1 MKNALRVCAVLCTVL
16 TFLLGSA
23 LISVLETQT
32 PLGTNAQAQLSL
44 RASQQSKS
52 ELIQNFDTL
61 VDRYAADGA
70 QLLKVVADPE
80 DFWHGK
86 SIYVFGANSLSS
98 DGETIDWFDP
108 DKHGK
113 KYPSRALG
121 DSSLDGQYALAG
133 SQEFVRAFENLAREQ
148 GMDVKVTSVNPVR
161 VVYGAV
167 TSSGSLTSLI
177 CLAVLFCTAI
187 MGWLSVRSRTQNIL
201 LLNGYSP
208 QRLQLRD
215 AQDLLLLALPP
226 AAVTALCMGCV
237 EGFVYGVAH
246 LPQLMGVTALIFA
259 VFTVLMLVALLLIN
273 LMTWPSITAVGRRE
287 PAYRRFTVPSAIAK
301 YAVVVLVACTIP
313 GLVSSAQV
321 SLGRSDSAAGWS
333 LLSDQYTLR
342 VNVPEA
348 TIRDEQALASYDQ
361 ATVRALGSLESRNGV
376 LLSYALENV
385 KGLEGSGYDG
395 ALMVNRAYVDLL
407 QQRLGL
413 SFKKV
418 EDSSFPGSQ
427 SLRAEYSF
435 HQKDR
440 EDRGFTLLTVED
452 KTNSS
457 GVKVPALSSQDSRL
471 LNYKK
476 PVLVVTESATQN
488 LQPSFISAALTT
500 GNIMVSQPASV
511 RAAYNAKGIEQTLL
525 SVDRAG
531 EEHLY
536 IAQLERNQY
545 VAYLVGLAILC
556 AALVIGTAINT
567 YITLAARARNDFVL
581 RTAGLPLR
589 TIFSGYLLKEA
600 CIVCLCSA
608 AGLVLLLVQGA
619 EYAFSAMAA
628 PLLYGTILALV
639 LRLSFSRIFTATVH
653 RRHV

>member
-32 PLGTNAQAQLSL
+32 PLGTNVQAQLSL

-52 ELIQNFDTL
+52 ELIQNFDAL

-86 SIYVFGANSLSS
+86 SVYVFGANSLSS

-113 KYPSRALG
+113 KYPARALG

-167 TSSGSLTSLI
+167 ASSGSLTSLI

-208 QRLQLRD
+208 QRLQRRD

-237 EGFVYGVAH
+237 EGYVYGVAH
-246 LPQLMGVTALIFA
+246 LPQLMGVTAL
-259 VFTVLMLVALLLIN
+259 
-273 LMTWPSITAVGRRE
+273 TWPNINAVGRRE

-413 SFKKV
+413 SFKNV
-418 EDSSFPGSQ
+418 EDSNFPGSQ

-457 GVKVPALSSQDSRL
+457 GVTVPALSSQDSRL

-500 GNIMVSQPASV
+500 GNIMVSQSASV
-511 RAAYNAKGIEQTLL
+511 RAAYNAEEIGQTLL

-536 IAQLERNQY
+536 IAQLERNRY

-589 TIFSGYLLKEA
+589 TIFSGYLLKET

-608 AGLVLLLVQGA
+608 AALVLLLVQGA
-619 EYAFSAMAA
+619 EYAFSALAA

>member
-44 RASQQSKS
+44 RASQQSKA

-246 LPQLMGVTALIFA
+246 LPQLLGVTALIFA

-488 LQPSFISAALTT
+488 LQQI
-500 GNIMVSQPASV
+500 G
-511 RAAYNAKGIEQTLL
+511 RA
-525 SVDRAG
+525 
-531 EEHLY
+531 
-536 IAQLERNQY
+536 
-545 VAYLVGLAILC
+545 
-556 AALVIGTAINT
+556 
-567 YITLAARARNDFVL
+567 
-581 RTAGLPLR
+581 
-589 TIFSGYLLKEA
+589 
-600 CIVCLCSA
+600 
-608 AGLVLLLVQGA
+608 
-619 EYAFSAMAA
+619 
-628 PLLYGTILALV
+628 
-639 LRLSFSRIFTATVH
+639 
-653 RRHV
+653 HV

>member
-1 MKNALRVCAVLCTVL
+1 MKNALRVCAVLCTAL
-16 TFLLGSA
+16 TFLLSSA

-32 PLGTNAQAQLSL
+32 PLGTNVQAQLSL

-86 SIYVFGANSLSS
+86 SVYVFGANSLSS

-113 KYPSRALG
+113 KYPARALG

-208 QRLQLRD
+208 QRLQRRD
-215 AQDLLLLALPP
+215 AQDLLLLALPS

-246 LPQLMGVTALIFA
+246 LPQLMGVIALIFA

-273 LMTWPSITAVGRRE
+273 LMTWPNINAVGRRE

-301 YAVVVLVACTIP
+301 YVVVVLVACTIP

-321 SLGRSDSAAGWS
+321 SLGRSDSAASWS

-342 VNVPEA
+342 VNVPES
-348 TIRDEQALASYDQ
+348 TIQDEQALASYDQ

-457 GVKVPALSSQDSRL
+457 GVTVPALSSQDSRL

-511 RAAYNAKGIEQTLL
+511 RAAYNAEGIEQTLL

-536 IAQLERNQY
+536 IAQLERNRY

-600 CIVCLCSA
+600 CIVCLCSVA
-608 AGLVLLLVQGA
+608 ALVLLLVQGA
-619 EYAFSAMAA
+619 EYAFSALAA

-639 LRLSFSRIFTATVH
+639 LRLSFNRIFTATVH

>member
-1 MKNALRVCAVLCTVL
+1 M
-16 TFLLGSA
+16 
-23 LISVLETQT
+23 
-32 PLGTNAQAQLSL
+32 
-44 RASQQSKS
+44 
-52 ELIQNFDTL
+52 
-61 VDRYAADGA
+61 
-70 QLLKVVADPE
+70 
-80 DFWHGK
+80 
-86 SIYVFGANSLSS
+86 
-98 DGETIDWFDP
+98 
-108 DKHGK
+108 
-113 KYPSRALG
+113 
-121 DSSLDGQYALAG
+121 
-133 SQEFVRAFENLAREQ
+133 
-148 GMDVKVTSVNPVR
+148 
-161 VVYGAV
+161 
-167 TSSGSLTSLI
+167 
-177 CLAVLFCTAI
+177 
-187 MGWLSVRSRTQNIL
+187 
-201 LLNGYSP
+201 
-208 QRLQLRD
+208 
-215 AQDLLLLALPP
+215 
-226 AAVTALCMGCV
+226 
-237 EGFVYGVAH
+237 YGVAH

-259 VFTVLMLVALLLIN
+259 VFTVLMLIALLLIN
-273 LMTWPSITAVGRRE
+273 LMTWPNINAVGRRE

-457 GVKVPALSSQDSRL
+457 GVTVPALSSQDSRL

-488 LQPSFISAALTT
+488 LQPAFISAALTT
-500 GNIMVSQPASV
+500 GNVMVSQPASV
-511 RAAYNAKGIEQTLL
+511 RAAYNAEGIEQTLL

-536 IAQLERNQY
+536 IAQLERNRY
-545 VAYLVGLAILC
+545 VAHLVGLAILC

-589 TIFSGYLLKEA
+589 TIFSGYLLKET

-608 AGLVLLLVQGA
+608 AALVLLLVQGA
-619 EYAFSAMAA
+619 EYAFSALAA

>member
-16 TFLLGSA
+16 TFLLSSA

-32 PLGTNAQAQLSL
+32 PLGTNVQAQLSL

-52 ELIQNFDTL
+52 ELIQNFDAL

-86 SIYVFGANSLSS
+86 SVYVFGANSLSS

-148 GMDVKVTSVNPVR
+148 GMDVKVTSVNPAR

-208 QRLQLRD
+208 QRLQRRD
-215 AQDLLLLALPP
+215 AQDLLLLALPS

-273 LMTWPSITAVGRRE
+273 LMTWPNINAVGRRE

-301 YAVVVLVACTIP
+301 YVVVVLVACTIP

-321 SLGRSDSAAGWS
+321 SLGRSDSAASWS

-348 TIRDEQALASYDQ
+348 TIQDEQALASYDQ

-457 GVKVPALSSQDSRL
+457 GVTVPALSSQDSRL

-511 RAAYNAKGIEQTLL
+511 RAAYNAEGIEQTLL

-536 IAQLERNQY
+536 IAQLERNRY

-600 CIVCLCSA
+600 CIVCLCSVA
-608 AGLVLLLVQGA
+608 ALVLLLVQGA
-619 EYAFSAMAA
+619 EYAFSALAA

-639 LRLSFSRIFTATVH
+639 LRLSFNRIFTATVH

>member
-32 PLGTNAQAQLSL
+32 PLGTNVQAQLSL

-52 ELIQNFDTL
+52 ELIQNFDAL

-86 SIYVFGANSLSS
+86 SVYVFGANSLSS

-259 VFTVLMLVALLLIN
+259 VFTVLMLIALLLIN
-273 LMTWPSITAVGRRE
+273 LMTWPSINAVGRRE

-413 SFKKV
+413 SFKNV

-457 GVKVPALSSQDSRL
+457 GVTVPALSSQDSRL

-511 RAAYNAKGIEQTLL
+511 RAAYNAEEIGQTLL

-536 IAQLERNQY
+536 IAQLERNRY

-589 TIFSGYLLKEA
+589 TIFSGYLLKET

-608 AGLVLLLVQGA
+608 AALVLLLVQGA
-619 EYAFSAMAA
+619 EYAFSALAA

>member
-1 MKNALRVCAVLCTVL
+1 M
-16 TFLLGSA
+16 
-23 LISVLETQT
+23 
-32 PLGTNAQAQLSL
+32 
-44 RASQQSKS
+44 
-52 ELIQNFDTL
+52 
-61 VDRYAADGA
+61 
-70 QLLKVVADPE
+70 
-80 DFWHGK
+80 
-86 SIYVFGANSLSS
+86 
-98 DGETIDWFDP
+98 
-108 DKHGK
+108 
-113 KYPSRALG
+113 
-121 DSSLDGQYALAG
+121 
-133 SQEFVRAFENLAREQ
+133 RAFENLAREQ

-208 QRLQLRD
+208 RRLQLRD

-273 LMTWPSITAVGRRE
+273 LMTWPSINAVGRRE

-321 SLGRSDSAAGWS
+321 SLGRSDSAADWS

-342 VNVPEA
+342 VNVPES

-385 KGLEGSGYDG
+385 KGLEGSEYDG

-413 SFKKV
+413 SFKNV
-418 EDSSFPGSQ
+418 EDSNFPGSQ

-500 GNIMVSQPASV
+500 GNVMVSQPASV
-511 RAAYNAKGIEQTLL
+511 RAAYNAEEIGQTLL

-545 VAYLVGLAILC
+545 VAHLVGLAILC
-556 AALVIGTAINT
+556 AALIIGTAINT

-589 TIFSGYLLKEA
+589 TIFSGYLLKET

-639 LRLSFSRIFTATVH
+639 LRLSFNRIFTATVH

>member
-32 PLGTNAQAQLSL
+32 PLGTNAQAQISL

-52 ELIQNFDTL
+52 ELIQNFDAL

-86 SIYVFGANSLSS
+86 SVYVFGANSLSS
-98 DGETIDWFDP
+98 DGEIIDWFDP
-108 DKHGK
+108 DKYGK

-167 TSSGSLTSLI
+167 TSSGSLISLI

-215 AQDLLLLALPP
+215 AQDLLLLALPS

-246 LPQLMGVTALIFA
+246 LPQLMGVTALIFV

-273 LMTWPSITAVGRRE
+273 LMTWPNINAVGRRE

-301 YAVVVLVACTIP
+301 YVVVVLVACTIP

-321 SLGRSDSAAGWS
+321 SLGRSDSAASWS

-452 KTNSS
+452 KTSS
-457 GVKVPALSSQDSRL
+457 SRVTVPALSSQDSRL

-488 LQPSFISAALTT
+488 LQPAFISAALTT

-511 RAAYNAKGIEQTLL
+511 RAAYNAEGIEQTLL

-545 VAYLVGLAILC
+545 VAHLVGLAILC
-556 AALVIGTAINT
+556 VALVIGTAINT

-589 TIFSGYLLKEA
+589 TIFSGYLLKET

-619 EYAFSAMAA
+619 EYAFSALAA

-639 LRLSFSRIFTATVH
+639 LRLSFNRIFTATVH

>member
-1 MKNALRVCAVLCTVL
+1 M
-16 TFLLGSA
+16 
-23 LISVLETQT
+23 
-32 PLGTNAQAQLSL
+32 QAQLSL

-52 ELIQNFDTL
+52 ELIQNFDAL

-86 SIYVFGANSLSS
+86 SVYVFGANSLSS

-148 GMDVKVTSVNPVR
+148 GMDVKVTSVNPAR

-208 QRLQLRD
+208 QRLQRRD
-215 AQDLLLLALPP
+215 AQDLLLLALPS

-273 LMTWPSITAVGRRE
+273 LMTWPNINAVGRRE

-301 YAVVVLVACTIP
+301 YVVVVLVACTIP

-321 SLGRSDSAAGWS
+321 SLGRSDSAASWS

-348 TIRDEQALASYDQ
+348 TIQDEQALASYDQ

-457 GVKVPALSSQDSRL
+457 GVTVPALSSQDSRL

-511 RAAYNAKGIEQTLL
+511 RAAYNAEGIEQTLL

-536 IAQLERNQY
+536 IAQLERNRY

-600 CIVCLCSA
+600 CIVCLCSVA
-608 AGLVLLLVQGA
+608 ALVLLLVQGA
-619 EYAFSAMAA
+619 EYAFSALAA

-639 LRLSFSRIFTATVH
+639 LRLSFNRIFTATVH

>member
-32 PLGTNAQAQLSL
+32 PMGTNTQAQLSL

-259 VFTVLMLVALLLIN
+259 VFTVLMLIALLLIN
-273 LMTWPSITAVGRRE
+273 LMTWPNINAVGRRE

-413 SFKKV
+413 SFKNV
-418 EDSSFPGSQ
+418 EDSNFPGSQ

-440 EDRGFTLLTVED
+440 EDRGFTQI
-452 KTNSS
+452 
-457 GVKVPALSSQDSRL
+457 G
-471 LNYKK
+471 
-476 PVLVVTESATQN
+476 
-488 LQPSFISAALTT
+488 
-500 GNIMVSQPASV
+500 
-511 RAAYNAKGIEQTLL
+511 RA
-525 SVDRAG
+525 
-531 EEHLY
+531 
-536 IAQLERNQY
+536 
-545 VAYLVGLAILC
+545 
-556 AALVIGTAINT
+556 
-567 YITLAARARNDFVL
+567 
-581 RTAGLPLR
+581 
-589 TIFSGYLLKEA
+589 
-600 CIVCLCSA
+600 
-608 AGLVLLLVQGA
+608 
-619 EYAFSAMAA
+619 
-628 PLLYGTILALV
+628 
-639 LRLSFSRIFTATVH
+639 
-653 RRHV
+653 HV